1 MIILKLHLYFFSL
14 LDNFIN
20 EGELVSGEG
29 EYQPVTSWRQ
39 TLPYNVAFLL
49 VTAATLSVPAGRKL
63 YTTLAVAG
71 SLAGLVWMR
80 FH

>member
-1 MIILKLHLYFFSL
+1 MIISKLRLYVFSL

-29 EYQPVTSWRQ
+29 EYQPVTRWRQ

-49 VTAATLSVPAGRKL
+49 VTAWKPLERACFEVLIKKVNFFTQGV
-63 YTTLAVAG
+63 V
-71 SLAGLVWMR
+71 V
-80 FH
+80 